1 MSKSARG
8 GDTRRQTAKKL
19 AISLGSALDSAPV
32 SREFPR
38 RIRSTTILCVR
49 RNGKVVLAGDGQV
62 TMGSEVLKS
71 GAKKLRRLY
80 NGKIISGFAG
90 STADAFALF
99 GRFEGKLEQHGGN
112 LPRSVVE
119 LAKEWRT
126 DRMLRHLEALLLVAD
141 AQNMYIVSGTG
152 DVIEPDSPVAAIGS
166 GGAFAKC
173 AAIALLENTTLGA
186 REVVEKSMK
195 IASDVCIYTN
205 DNLAFEE
212 LS

>member
-1 MSKSARG
+1 MKN
-8 GDTRRQTAKKL
+8 K
-19 AISLGSALDSAPV
+19 
-32 SREFPR
+32 
-38 RIRSTTILCVR
+38 IRSTTILCVR

-62 TMGSEVLKS
+62 TMGNEVLKS

-80 NGKIISGFAG
+80 NGKIMSGFAG

-99 GRFEGKLEQHGGN
+99 ARFESKLEQHSGN

-141 AQNMYIVSGTG
+141 AHDMYIVSGTG

-166 GGAFAKC
+166 GGPFAKC
-173 AAIALLENTTLGA
+173 AAVALLDNTNLGA
-186 REVVEKSMK
+186 REIVERSMK
-195 IASDVCIYTN
+195 IAADTCIYTN
-205 DNLAFEE
+205 ENIIYEE

>member
-1 MSKSARG
+1 MK
-8 GDTRRQTAKKL
+8 TK
-19 AISLGSALDSAPV
+19 
-32 SREFPR
+32 
-38 RIRSTTILCVR
+38 IRSTTILCVR

-62 TMGSEVLKS
+62 TMGNEVLKG
-71 GAKKLRRLY
+71 GARKLRRLY
-80 NGKIISGFAG
+80 NNKIISGFAG

-99 GRFEGKLEQHGGN
+99 ARFESKLEQHSGN

-141 AQNMYIVSGTG
+141 TENMYIVSGTG
-152 DVIEPDSPVAAIGS
+152 DVIEPDSPIAAIGS
-166 GGAFAKC
+166 GGPFAKC
-173 AAIALLENTTLGA
+173 AAIALLDNTNMGA
-186 REVVEKSMK
+186 REIVERAMK

-205 DNLAFEE
+205 ENVTYEE